1 MPAFLSDIKRYKQLN
16 IKYTKL
22 KQSCQG
28 VDLPGEP
35 WLEKR
40 GLVTSYWAPGTVWE
54 TEEVAGIWVLDLGK
68 RGAQQSMGSQ
78 EWRMSYS
85 RRGQRDKRRGFGR
98 DRLETVTKS
107 RKKSESHQ

>member
-1 MPAFLSDIKRYKQLN
+1 MPALLSDIKRYKQLN

-22 KQSCQG
+22 KRSCQG

-54 TEEVAGIWVLDLGK
+54 TEEVAGT
-68 RGAQQSMGSQ
+68 M
-78 EWRMSYS
+78 
-85 RRGQRDKRRGFGR
+85 GFGLR
-98 DRLETVTKS
+98 KEGGSAVYGVPGVEDVIQQEGTEGQEKRLW
-107 RKKSESHQ
+107 